1 MTVYIL
7 IAEHAYVP
15 GTRVHAYKTA
25 ESRQAEIALLRD
37 QFGDDAEIE
46 VFECTLE
53 E

>member
-25 ESRQAEIALLRD
+25 ESRQAEIARLRD
-37 QFGDDAEIE
+37 EFGRD
-46 VFECTLE
+46 VTFEEFETGLE